1 MISIAPTMR
10 NLLKLTPTVAVFCLF
25 FLLYHITL
33 VPSSTPPRY
42 VPVEDITLDCG
53 SATSA
58 ISKGRDGRDWSGD
71 FQSKFF
77 PKEELNNLK
86 SNTSQASNEGI
97 STEAPYTS
105 ARISY
110 SQFTYIFPVT
120 VGPKFVRLHF
130 NPSSYSGFKSTAF
143 FTVKAGSF
151 TLHRNFTAP
160 GLLVKEFCINVEE
173 NQKLNLTFI
182 PFSTTSMN
190 LYAFINGIEILSM
203 PKDLYYYSREDR
215 SDEKGPVYVG
225 QSLQFYINYNMALEK
240 VCQLNVGGSLVSPT
254 KRHWFL

>member
-1 MISIAPTMR
+1 M
-10 NLLKLTPTVAVFCLF
+10 
-25 FLLYHITL
+25 Y
-33 VPSSTPPRY
+33 
-42 VPVEDITLDCG
+42 
-53 SATSA
+53 
-58 ISKGRDGRDWSGD
+58 GRDWTRD

-86 SNTSQASNEGI
+86 SKTSQASKEGI
-97 STEAPYTS
+97 FTKAPYTC

-110 SQFTYIFPVT
+110 SQFTYIFPVF
-120 VGPKFVRLHF
+120 VGSKFIRLHF
-130 NPSSYSGFKSTAF
+130 NPSSYLGFEGSMAF

-151 TLHRNFTAP
+151 TLLRNFTDP
-160 GLLVKEFCINVEE
+160 LFLVKEFCINVEE